1 MSKLLEHSHVLTAT
15 NTFNNND
22 HQLLL
27 QEFEILKQTEN
38 GWRECIQY
46 LMNTTQLQNEHTT
59 FLFLTAL
66 EYYIKNRYKS
76 AEPSDQ
82 IIMKQFMSM
91 WLQHRMN
98 EKVFISRKAAQIFAL
113 VAVIDFPNKWKTFFQ
128 DLIETCK
135 WNDLNADF
143 YLKVLLAIDT
153 EVVDREIPHTLEEAN
168 IATYFK
174 DAIRDICVND
184 LVESWFILLK
194 EYSNRNVQ
202 ITCQTLEVIGAYIS
216 WIDINLIVNTRFIE
230 YFNYSFAQI
239 DLKEATCSCLEEI
252 INKGMEP
259 IAKLKLIDYLWLNV
273 IFKFASNLTNED
285 DCDYLLKFGKLINAM
300 GSNLAEGWHKLS
312 KKDPTSA
319 SIIFTALED
328 KITFV
333 LLLLSHSDDDISESV
348 SDYCQNYIILLK
360 HIKIQNEIQKKHIEG
375 ILKITIQKTKYDT
388 SYNFDNEG
396 EDEAMF
402 LEYRKD
408 IKLVFDAIT
417 QLDSDFVLNTVKILV
432 LDTTANWRAKQFY
445 DIENSL
451 YLLHALGEAIPS
463 SQGNYFAHRNNKS
476 EILSEMLRNIISS
489 NLVYHEHRIVKLQY
503 FENIV
508 RYDKFFQQAN
518 DLVETAI
525 DHFIGPNGLHHC
537 DVKVRSRVT
546 YLFTRFTKDLK
557 HLVNAYVEKILNTI
571 QDLLIIWD
579 PSLTIDEINQKLNF
593 SDDQL
598 FLYETISILI
608 VTCNLDLNLKS
619 QLMKSL
625 LSPIMNSFFNLL
637 NKYLVT
643 VDENEKLILAKCLNN
658 EMLVA
663 SRTSKGFSNAVKV
676 KDCQC
681 TELFLQLLQQFLPAL
696 NIQTHKNLINAG
708 VRQYLHR
715 MVVCL
720 DNEIFEYLPLSIE
733 SFVNNSDA
741 KDLNDFIP
749 LLTQIIAKFKQQIFN
764 FLQKIFM
771 QICNNIL
778 NVLFSNLASN
788 DVHVV
793 QEATVLQK
801 SYYQFLLAIIN
812 NELINV
818 IIYQDADNV
827 FRIFNTVIQGS
838 SICSSE
844 T

>member
-1 MSKLLEHSHVLTAT
+1 
-15 NTFNNND
+15 
-22 HQLLL
+22 
-27 QEFEILKQTEN
+27 
-38 GWRECIQY
+38 
-46 LMNTTQLQNEHTT
+46 
-59 FLFLTAL
+59 
-66 EYYIKNRYKS
+66 
-76 AEPSDQ
+76 
-82 IIMKQFMSM
+82 
-91 WLQHRMN
+91 
-98 EKVFISRKAAQIFAL
+98 
-113 VAVIDFPNKWKTFFQ
+113 
-128 DLIETCK
+128 
-135 WNDLNADF
+135 
-143 YLKVLLAIDT
+143 
-153 EVVDREIPHTLEEAN
+153 
-168 IATYFK
+168 
-174 DAIRDICVND
+174 
-184 LVESWFILLK
+184 
-194 EYSNRNVQ
+194 
-202 ITCQTLEVIGAYIS
+202 
-216 WIDINLIVNTRFIE
+216 
-230 YFNYSFAQI
+230 
-239 DLKEATCSCLEEI
+239 
-252 INKGMEP
+252 
-259 IAKLKLIDYLWLNV
+259 
-273 IFKFASNLTNED
+273 
-285 DCDYLLKFGKLINAM
+285 
-300 GSNLAEGWHKLS
+300 
-312 KKDPTSA
+312 
-319 SIIFTALED
+319 
-328 KITFV
+328 
-333 LLLLSHSDDDISESV
+333 
-348 SDYCQNYIILLK
+348 
-360 HIKIQNEIQKKHIEG
+360 
-375 ILKITIQKTKYDT
+375 
-388 SYNFDNEG
+388 
-396 EDEAMF
+396 
-402 LEYRKD
+402 
-408 IKLVFDAIT
+408 
-417 QLDSDFVLNTVKILV
+417 
-432 LDTTANWRAKQFY
+432 
-445 DIENSL
+445 
-451 YLLHALGEAIPS
+451 
-463 SQGNYFAHRNNKS
+463 
-476 EILSEMLRNIISS
+476 
-489 NLVYHEHRIVKLQY
+489 
-503 FENIV
+503 
-508 RYDKFFQQAN
+508 
-518 DLVETAI
+518 
-525 DHFIGPNGLHHC
+525 
-537 DVKVRSRVT
+537 
-546 YLFTRFTKDLK
+546 
-557 HLVNAYVEKILNTI
+557 LVNAYVEKILNTI

-579 PSLTIDEINQKLNF
+579 PSLTIDEINLKLNF

-818 IIYQDADNV
+818 IIYQGKKDE
-827 FRIFNTVIQGS
+827 RRS
-838 SICSSE
+838 
-844 T
+844 